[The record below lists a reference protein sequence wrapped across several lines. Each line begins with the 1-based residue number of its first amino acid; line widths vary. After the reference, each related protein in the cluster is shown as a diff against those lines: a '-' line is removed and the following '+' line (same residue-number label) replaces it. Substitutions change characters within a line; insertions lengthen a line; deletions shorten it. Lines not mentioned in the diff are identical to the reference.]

1 MVNSMNR
8 ARRSQPLETIGSA
21 NRNMIERCTASPPPA
36 HDPARRD
43 PSHLALAFSGGGWRA
58 ALAAAGVLRFVAEA
72 GLLPRVR
79 WVSSVSGGSIVN
91 GLLAVSRQRIS
102 AAGFSPDSVDR
113 EVIAPLLGAARERS
127 LTLALLRSAW
137 RVPWRTRTGV
147 LADRLSEWLGL
158 GVPLA
163 DLNGDCS
170 HVFSGANETT
180 GVRFNFDAD
189 SIGDYTMGF
198 RSPAG
203 TAIRLADAVAM
214 SAAVPGPFN
223 AMSLPGVRFPCADGA
238 DARIVDGGVYD
249 NLGLEPID
257 DLHGPCL
264 IVLSAGGV
272 FRTGWG
278 GVTDRVPVVKNL
290 KRAEALL
297 YRQTTALRSRTMVER
312 FKAWES
318 TPSGEDPP
326 SFARRG
332 VLFGLATT
340 LKAPD
345 AWSEA
350 RPEFPYE
357 EDRVRLAQF
366 KTTFNK
372 IEAPVAEALIHRGWW
387 LAGAVMSSYQSDL
400 LPADLPVWRDLPA
413 ATIG

>member
-1 MVNSMNR
+1 MSR
-8 ARRSQPLETIGSA
+8 ARRPLPLETIGSA
-21 NRNMIERCTASPPPA
+21 NHNMIERCAVSPALAP
-36 HDPARRD
+36 DPARGD
-43 PSHLALAFSGGGWRA
+43 PSYLALAFSGGGWRA
-58 ALAAAGVLRFVAEA
+58 ALTAAGVLRFVAEA

-91 GLLAVSRQRIS
+91 GLLAVSRQRI
-102 AAGFSPDSVDR
+102 AVAEFSPGSVDR
-113 EVIAPLLGAARERS
+113 EVIAPLLGASRERS
-127 LTLALLRSAW
+127 LTMALLRNAW

-147 LADRLSEWLGL
+147 LADQLSEWLGF

-163 DLNGDCS
+163 DLSGDCS
-170 HVFSGANETT
+170 HVFSAANETT
-180 GVRFNFDAD
+180 GVRFNFDAE
-189 SIGDYTMGF
+189 SVGDYTMGF

-223 AMSLPGVRFPCADGA
+223 PMSLPGVRFPCGDGA
-238 DARIVDGGVYD
+238 DARIADGGVYD

-278 GVTDRVPVVKNL
+278 GVTNRIPVVRNL

-312 FKAWES
+312 FRAWEA
-318 TPSGEDPP
+318 TPAGEEPP

-345 AWSEA
+345 RWSEA
-350 RPEFPYE
+350 RPEFPQG
-357 EDRVRLAQF
+357 EDRVRLARF

-387 LAGAVMSSYQSDL
+387 LTGATMSAFQSDL
-400 LPADLPVWRDLPA
+400 LPAELPVWRDLPP
-413 ATIG
+413 ATVRPG